1 MDDPE
6 QAPGDAVPLE
16 AAHLLAAIRPLPSR
30 TWRLAVQE
38 FTRLPLVA
46 WGVAWV
52 LGYAAVQLLPPWI
65 GLGAFSVLGVAA
77 LTLTRRVATPELQTG
92 WEAQFR
98 RCWWALIGVTPLL
111 GLIIEPTP
119 LPTLLLLLGALWG
132 VALLLY
138 AVAIT
143 DWALGMVGVTIVGGA
158 AASHVLA
165 GGWPLLCFGVVGGGA
180 MAILGSV
187 RLLRPA

>member
-6 QAPGDAVPLE
+6 QAQGDVVPTD
-16 AAHLLAAIRPLPSR
+16 AARLLADIRPLPAR

-38 FTRLPLVA
+38 FTRLPLLA

-52 LGYAAVQLLPPWI
+52 LGYGAVQLLPPWI
-65 GLGAFSVLGVAA
+65 GLGAFTVLGVAA
-77 LTLTRRVATPELQTG
+77 LTLTRFVATPDLQSG
-92 WEAQFR
+92 WETQFR

-111 GLIIEPTP
+111 GLIIQPTP

-143 DWALGMVGVTIVGGA
+143 DWALGMVGLTIVVSA

-165 GGWPLLCFGVVGGGA
+165 GGWSLLCFGAVGGGA